1 MTTAVDLI
9 GARRWLL
16 IHGDCLHLDTG
27 IAALAD
33 GSVAHVIMDP
43 PYEAEAHTR
52 QRRIKKHVRGGQRG
66 AVELDPLPFAAMT
79 AHERAAISREC
90 GRVAQRWVLTFC
102 QVEAVHAWQQSLTA
116 GGLNY
121 KRTCL
126 WMKPDAQP
134 QLTGDRP
141 GMGYE
146 SIVTAH
152 AKGKSRWNGG
162 GKAGVYE
169 FVRNQDH
176 GPKHLRHPTVKPLP
190 LMEALIRDFTDP
202 GDLIVDPYAGS
213 GSTGVAALRLG
224 RRFIGWE
231 VDRAYYERA
240 LKRLED
246 TREQP
251 ELTARESFE
260 RTAGTKRKQSVL
272 DLSRPFTDEDD
283 DP

>member
-1 MTTAVDLI
+1 MDHV
-9 GARRWLL
+9 
-16 IHGDCLHLDTG
+16 TG
-27 IAALAD
+27 VAALAD
-33 GSVAHVIMDP
+33 ASVAHVITDP

-66 AVELDPLPFAAMT
+66 AVELDPLPFAAITSFERT
-79 AHERAAISREC
+79 AIAYEC
-90 GRVAQRWVLTFC
+90 GRIVQRWVLTFC
-102 QVEAVHAWQQSLTA
+102 QIEAVHAWKEALTVA
-116 GGLNY
+116 GLTY

-190 LMEALIRDFTDP
+190 LMESLIRDFTDP
-202 GDLIVDPYAGS
+202 GDLIVDPFAGS
-213 GSTGVAALRLG
+213 GTTGVAALRLG

-231 VDRAYYERA
+231 LDRAYYELA
-240 LKRLED
+240 LKRLTD
-246 TREQP
+246 TREQS
-251 ELTARESFE
+251 ELMAMESFQ
-260 RTAGTKRKQSVL
+260 RAAGTKRKQGLLEL
-272 DLSRPFTDEDD
+272 DKPFTGD
-283 DP
+283 DPE

>member
-1 MTTAVDLI
+1 MTGPVPYI
-9 GARRWLL
+9 GDRRWLL
-16 IHGDCLHLDTG
+16 IHGDCLHAETG
-27 IAALAD
+27 IAALPDA
-33 GSVAHVIMDP
+33 SVPHVIMDP
-43 PYEAEAHTR
+43 PYEAEAHTK
-52 QRRIKKHVRGGQRG
+52 QRRIKTHNGGHYG
-66 AVELDPLPFAAMT
+66 GVDNAPLPFAAITGHDRT
-79 AHERAAISREC
+79 AIAREC

-102 QVEAVHAWQQSLTA
+102 QIEAVHAWQQSLTA
-116 GGLNY
+116 AGLTY

-141 GMGYE
+141 AMGYE

-202 GDLIVDPYAGS
+202 NDIIVDPFAGS

-231 VDRAYYERA
+231 LDRAYYERA
-240 LKRLED
+240 LKRIED

-251 ELTARESFE
+251 ELVAVESFQ
-260 RTAGTKRKQSVL
+260 RSAGTKRKQSTL
-272 DLSRPFTDEDD
+272 DLDKPFTGDD